1 MNKVILKGN
10 LTRDP
15 ELKMSGE
22 TTLTKFS
29 LAVSRKMKKDESD
42 FINCV
47 AFGKTAEFIANYF
60 NKGSQILIVGRIQ
73 TGSYD
78 DKEGNK
84 KYTTDVVVEE
94 VEFCGKKEGT
104 TEKKV
109 ETSNGFTQIESD
121 DSDLPF

>member
-109 ETSNGFTQIESD
+109 ETSNSIWPIESD